1 LIPKCDRPGEVR
13 VFVADTVYGF
23 VLNII
28 LEIKLQP
35 DDTYG
40 NMQLPW
46 QQGKLQSNGNVFS
59 PLKFHIFIIF
69 SSFAWPFNSKSHPLT
84 PHLVHM
90 PLHCLLIS
98 RDFRRILPNIK
109 YNFLS

>member
-1 LIPKCDRPGEVR
+1 LTSFLKHIVR
-13 VFVADTVYGF
+13 NKYGF

-35 DDTYG
+35 DDTHG

-69 SSFAWPFNSKSHPLT
+69 SSSAWPFDCRANYVWGYSIMI
-84 PHLVHM
+84 PH
-90 PLHCLLIS
+90 
-98 RDFRRILPNIK
+98 
-109 YNFLS
+109 FLSSALQNL